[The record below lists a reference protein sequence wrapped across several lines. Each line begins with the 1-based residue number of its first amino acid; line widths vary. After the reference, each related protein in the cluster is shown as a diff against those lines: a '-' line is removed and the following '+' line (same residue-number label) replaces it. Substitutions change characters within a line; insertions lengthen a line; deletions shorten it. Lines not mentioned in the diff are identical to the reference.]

1 MPMARGCAASG
12 VAGPLPIVLLAA
24 GAGRRMRGGDKLL
37 ELVDGVALLRR
48 QAQVAQASGAPVLVC
63 LPDLTGPR
71 AAALCD
77 LADLQLVK
85 VTDAADGM
93 AASLAAGVRA
103 LPKDAR
109 GALVWL
115 ADMPEIETDDLIHMM
130 ARFDSHTGD
139 QAVAPIVQGCTKDG
153 KPGHPVIF
161 PADLFGALTILRG
174 DTGAR
179 SVLAAHR
186 HRILPCPLD
195 GNRALVDLDTPEAWA
210 AWRAARKGGT

>member
-48 QAQVAQASGAPVLVC
+48 QAQVAQASGAPVVVC
-63 LPDLTGPR
+63 LPDLSGLR
-71 AAALCD
+71 AAALHD
-77 LADLQLVK
+77 LPDLQLVT

-103 LPKDAR
+103 LPKNAR
-109 GALVWL
+109 AALIWL
-115 ADMPEIETDDLIHMM
+115 ADMPDIETGDLIDLM
-130 ARFDSHTGD
+130 ARFDSHSGG
-139 QAVAPIVQGCTKDG
+139 QSPAPIVQACSQDG
-153 KPGHPVIF
+153 APGHPVIF
-161 PADLFGALTILRG
+161 PADLFGALMTLRG

-210 AWRAARKGGT
+210 AWRAARMGGA